1 MFCIFAASALNF
13 LSSCLS
19 TLNLTPFQPNASLIP
34 HSKTEKPWQIV
45 ACVYSVELPFLYFH
59 RLPISLYP
67 ASYILGKFKV
77 VACVYS
83 VELPFSTFSPP
94 LNFLLRCLMA
104 LNPNP
109 RRATNKQLLL
119 SRESWT
125 IEWNMKIENMKNRKL
140 FFPFFMQASI
150 PFSARYCTGYLASA
164 LSTGYWAVG
173 TKHWAL
179 GTGQ

>member
-1 MFCIFAASALNF
+1 MQIWYEKPWKIVACVYFVMFCIFAASALNF
-13 LSSCLS
+13 LSCCLS

-45 ACVYSVELPFLYFH
+45 ACVYSVGLPFLYFH

-77 VACVYS
+77 IACVYS

-109 RRATNKQLLL
+109 RRATNTQLLL
-119 SRESWT
+119 PRESWT
-125 IEWNMKIENMKNRKL
+125 IEWNTKIKTWSTGNC
-140 FFPFFMQASI
+140 FFLPFFCKY
-150 PFSARYCTGYLASA
+150 PF
-164 LSTGYWAVG
+164 LSVLVV
-173 TKHWAL
+173 AL
-179 GTGQ
+179 GTWLVH